1 MSCPDPAESTR
12 RWSVAMRQ
20 PHGLIPVEDTRSTD
34 GASMNP
40 PHGLIPAEDAR
51 STDGASMNPPHG
63 LIPVEDAWITSGGA
77 SVSQPHDP
85 APAELE
91 EARRYLPGAS
101 AEALQAFVLRQRES
115 RRCLSRLADFYRAHP
130 CRMARVH
137 VLVSSAVAL
146 GRFWGVSAPFARL
159 GAAVMPVDSSGGPR
173 TPAWA
178 SYARAC
184 TEGLPLEIRDERWI
198 EAHMRDVADAR
209 EAGLE
214 ATFRAEAR
222 EHEGEPLWRLLV
234 QHLELTLG
242 ARFFDEP
249 ALAGA
254 VPQEAVL
261 AHGMAVTLRRML
273 RAGWS
278 LLQHY
283 ACATARA
290 LLLPRWPGHPGLVE
304 ERRAAWLLLS
314 SFVTAWAAAR
324 VYRRGVR
331 ALHRGQHVG
340 PADGWPLLAS
350 TLGDA
355 VSRVDPRVVAFYT
368 NPGAWAVR
376 TSVELRTRKARAIA
390 WVATRLLGQGVS
402 EHGAQAFPSRF
413 RTFRRQ
419 DGSMHFVRELYCDGV
434 LRVFDSDFVVRG
446 GKLYEVFPEEGLE
459 VELEVRV
466 LEDGGVSLKGRRVR
480 WRGLPVPLLGL
491 CVEFRTYPTPGD
503 SERVDITGT
512 LGPEASK
519 APPLGRILY
528 DAWREPAP
536 QDSAAAES
544 ATWRAATAA

>member
-1 MSCPDPAESTR
+1 MSQTDCP
-12 RWSVAMRQ
+12 V
-20 PHGLIPVEDTRSTD
+20 
-34 GASMNP
+34 
-40 PHGLIPAEDAR
+40 
-51 STDGASMNPPHG
+51 
-63 LIPVEDAWITSGGA
+63 
-77 SVSQPHDP
+77 
-85 APAELE
+85 PAELE
-91 EARRYLPGAS
+91 DAHRWLPGAS
-101 AEALQAFVLRQRES
+101 DDALGAFVLRQRES
-115 RRCLSRLADFYRAHP
+115 RRCLARLADFYRAHP

-159 GAAVMPVDSSGGPR
+159 GAAVMPVDASGQPR

-178 SYARAC
+178 AYARAC
-184 TEGLPLEIRDERWI
+184 AEGLPLEIRDERWI
-198 EAHMRDVADAR
+198 EAHMRDVAEAR

-214 ATFRAEAR
+214 AAFRAEAR
-222 EHEGEPLWRLLV
+222 EHDGEPLWRLLV

-242 ARFFDEP
+242 SRFFDQP

-254 VPQEAVL
+254 VPQEAAL
-261 AHGMAVTLRRML
+261 AHGMAVTVRRLL

-283 ACATARA
+283 ARATARA
-290 LLLPRWPGHPGLVE
+290 LLLPRWPGHPGLVA

-331 ALHRGQHVG
+331 ALQRGQNVG
-340 PADGWPLLAS
+340 PADGWPLLAA

-355 VSRVDPRVVAFYT
+355 VSGVDPRVVAFYT

-402 EHGAQAFPSRF
+402 EHGARAFPSRF

-446 GKLYEVFPEEGLE
+446 GKLYEVFLEEGLE
-459 VELEVRV
+459 VELEVRA
-466 LEDGGVSLKGRRVR
+466 LDDGGVSLRGRRVR

-491 CVEFRTYPTPGD
+491 CVEFRTHPAPGD
-503 SERVDITGT
+503 SERVDIIGT
-512 LGPEASK
+512 LGPEASGSP
-519 APPLGRILY
+519 ALGRIHY
-528 DAWREPAP
+528 DAWRE
-536 QDSAAAES
+536 
-544 ATWRAATAA
+544 ATPRVRAVS